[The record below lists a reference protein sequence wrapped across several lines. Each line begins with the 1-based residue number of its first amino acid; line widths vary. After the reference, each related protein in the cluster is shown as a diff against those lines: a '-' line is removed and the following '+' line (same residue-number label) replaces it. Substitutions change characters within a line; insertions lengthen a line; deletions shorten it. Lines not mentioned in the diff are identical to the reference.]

1 MEAKTIIFEFENN
14 VTLEFIE
21 HISQGTYGNVY
32 KGFYD
37 KDGVKKLVA
46 VKQIIQRFN
55 VDLIDSTTLREIMI
69 LKSLSHEN
77 IIKLIDV
84 VDKKPYIFIILEYLD
99 MDLYNFLYNSKKKLT
114 KEIIKNI
121 MKQILQGI
129 NYLHSKL
136 FIHRDLKLK
145 NILISAD
152 GKIVK
157 IGDFGLCRKLNL
169 LNPCYTKR
177 IGTLNYMSPEILL
190 GFPDYSYSI
199 DIWSLGCIFY
209 ELVFKKKLFKGN
221 NATEIM
227 KSIENVLGTPKNTSW
242 PNIEN
247 IDKYKEKFPIDKEGI
262 FENNSK
268 GFSKC
273 ALELFNRMIIYDPSK
288 RISAKCALNQVSLQF
303 FIII

>member
-1 MEAKTIIFEFENN
+1 MEENLNVLEFENN
-14 VTLEFIE
+14 ITLEFVK
-21 HISQGTYGNVY
+21 HISKGTYGDVY
-32 KGFYD
+32 KGFYA
-37 KDGVKKLVA
+37 KDGEKKMVA
-46 VKQIIQRFN
+46 IKQIIQKHN

-99 MDLYNFLYNSKKKLT
+99 TDLYNFLYKSKIKVT
-114 KEIIKNI
+114 KEIIKDI
-121 MKQILQGI
+121 MKQIFQGI

-145 NILISAD
+145 NILLTAD
-152 GKIVK
+152 GRIVK

-177 IGTLNYMSPEILL
+177 IGTLYYMAPEILL
-190 GFPDYSYSI
+190 GLPNYSYSI

-209 ELVFKKKLFKGN
+209 ELVFKRKLFEGN
-221 NATEIM
+221 NATEII
-227 KSIENVLGTPKNTSW
+227 KSIENVLGTPINTSW

-247 IDKYKEKFPIDKEGI
+247 INKYKEKFPIVKKGI

-268 GFSKC
+268 GFNQC
-273 ALELFNRMIIYDPSK
+273 ALELFNRMIIYDPNK
-288 RISAKCALNQVSLQF
+288 RISAKSALNHVS
-303 FIII
+303 